1 MMVRLLAVW
10 LIFASLY
17 LQADTLTL
25 HPKTGRTLTLSLQ
38 QIEQSLPM
46 HSFSTKLPWHDE
58 ELDFS
63 GFRLDELIEH
73 FEIAPPTHV
82 TISALNDY
90 RADIH
95 WSEITHFN
103 PIVAYRLNG
112 EEIKI
117 RDKGPYWLVF
127 DVQRYPALDDHTYY
141 EKMVWQISDIL
152 FHYQSSK

>member
-1 MMVRLLAVW
+1 
-10 LIFASLY
+10 
-17 LQADTLTL
+17 
-25 HPKTGRTLTLSLQ
+25 
-38 QIEQSLPM
+38 
-46 HSFSTKLPWHDE
+46 
-58 ELDFS
+58 
-63 GFRLDELIEH
+63 
-73 FEIAPPTHV
+73 
-82 TISALNDY
+82 
-90 RADIH
+90 
-95 WSEITHFN
+95 SEITHFN